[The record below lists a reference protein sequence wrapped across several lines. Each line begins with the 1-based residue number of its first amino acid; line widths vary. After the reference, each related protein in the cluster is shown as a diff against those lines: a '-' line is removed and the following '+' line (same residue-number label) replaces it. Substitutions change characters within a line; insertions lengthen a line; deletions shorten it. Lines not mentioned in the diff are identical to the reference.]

1 MSSINDSGENEYA
14 YEESNVVG
22 KSENSAEEED
32 KKILKS
38 IRREITEEE
47 VGEEERTRK
56 NRHGWC
62 FWDLVII
69 IYLLNMHTVLWGCHR
84 VHIKGT

>member
-56 NRHGWC
+56 NRHG
-62 FWDLVII
+62 
-69 IYLLNMHTVLWGCHR
+69 
-84 VHIKGT
+84 

>member
-1 MSSINDSGENEYA
+1 MIVEKTNA

-38 IRREITEEE
+38 IKREIAEEE
-47 VGEEERTRK
+47 GK
-56 NRHGWC
+56 
-62 FWDLVII
+62 DQ
-69 IYLLNMHTVLWGCHR
+69 
-84 VHIKGT
+84 KK